1 MRNIRINL
9 KKGIRYPTEM
19 YLPCSAGEYFE
30 WTHCLMNCSETLKN
44 TLYKAGISLYF
55 LKNKPPVFMIPENR
69 RDFVEPLQQ
78 LFRETVKQNNITCH
92 LFDWDMSRPEKDFE
106 RFCKKWN
113 DTKHYPGVF
122 LSWDI
127 WNEKVTLCLVGE
139 KTQIELVKPL
149 VESELQKYANIPC
162 AANTDSV
169 SWRTSVKSTIAKIFE
184 KTKESLETEFQVKI
198 SFDTDS
204 EIEISAITYDIADKV
219 FERVNKMSQCVRD
232 LELPDEH
239 KMLLL
244 RSEKARLFIKT
255 ELKNNYKLKIHFLQI
270 KRNEN
275 DILQVFEE
283 NNVELEGIEQKILK
297 NLFYIPSTDR
307 LCKVFISNIGKTLS
321 TNLVGKNDG
330 KVQIVFDETRQ
341 LCCVGTK
348 DVEEKIRNSLVK
360 FLFTKKKVILPSDD
374 ILKFCQTFDV
384 FQDIAKD
391 HRCDYQLTEDEE
403 CRWVVEVCGPEAL
416 VSDCC
421 GNIKEEIK
429 KITTKTV
436 ALIDISNESIVA
448 NLIDKWNAEKR
459 CFIKIQSDKLKSSA
473 PWKKWIEK
481 KGMNINLIYC
491 VKTNVSAELQEDE
504 FKLVLIPDE
513 MSGGMYFFCFLEL
526 ISNLIINYLLGFIS
540 LIKGQMKRFL
550 TL

>member
-1 MRNIRINL
+1 MRKIRINL
-9 KKGIRYPTEM
+9 QRGSRFPIEE

-44 TLYKAGISLYF
+44 TLNKAGISLVF

-78 LFRETVKQNNITCH
+78 IFRETVKENNITCH
-92 LFDWDMSRPEKDFE
+92 LFEWDMSRPEKDFE

-113 DTKHYPGVF
+113 DTKHYSGVF

-139 KTQIELVKPL
+139 KTQIEVVKPL
-149 VESELQKYANIPC
+149 VVSELQKYANIPC
-162 AANTDSV
+162 ADNADFVT
-169 SWRTSVKSTIAKIFE
+169 WRTSVKSTIAKIFE

-198 SFDTDS
+198 SFNTDS
-204 EIEISAITYDIADKV
+204 EIEISANTYDIAQRV
-219 FERVNKMSQCVRD
+219 FRRVDEMSKYVRVI
-232 LELPDEH
+232 ELSDEH

-244 RSEKARLFIKT
+244 RSKKARFFIKT
-255 ELKNNYKLKIHFLQI
+255 ELKKKYELKIHFLQI

-283 NNVELEGIEQKILK
+283 KNGELEGIEQKILK

-307 LCKVFISNIGKTLS
+307 LCKVFISDIGKKLS
-321 TNLVGKNDG
+321 TKLVEKNDG
-330 KVQIVFDETRQ
+330 KVQIVFDKTRQ

-348 DVEEKIRNSLVK
+348 DVEEKIRNSLAK
-360 FLFTKKKVILPSDD
+360 FLFTKEVVILPSED
-374 ILKFCQTFDV
+374 ILRFCQTHDV

-391 HRCDYQLTEDEE
+391 RGCDYQLIEDAE
-403 CRWVVEVCGPEAL
+403 CRWVVEVSGPELL

-421 GNIKEEIK
+421 GNIEEEIK
-429 KITTKTV
+429 KIKTKAV
-436 ALIDISNESIVA
+436 ASIDFSNESIVA

-459 CFIKIQSDKLKSSA
+459 CFIKIRSDKLKRSA

-481 KGMNINLIYC
+481 KGMNRNLIYC
-491 VKTNVSAELQEDE
+491 VKTNVTAELQEDE

-513 MSGGMYFFCFLEL
+513 ISGGMYFFCFLVL
-526 ISNLIINYLLGFIS
+526 VSNVIINYLLGFH
-540 LIKGQMKRFL
+540 
-550 TL
+550 